1 MIEHQLS
8 ICCVF
13 NLSDAAQLNYVSLE
27 RLNLTNYEC
36 IVLRIEVVVVDI
48 GIAVG
53 GLRFDSWVDQSVRSV
68 ANRSPPLRCFFG
80 AVLSR
85 R

>member
-1 MIEHQLS
+1 MNS
-8 ICCVF
+8 I
-13 NLSDAAQLNYVSLE
+13 A
-27 RLNLTNYEC
+27 
-36 IVLRIEVVVVDI
+36 LRIEVVVVDI

-53 GLRFDSWVDQSVRSV
+53 GLRFDSWADQFVRSV